1 MCVGPVSHT
10 STGPAH
16 ARFGAHSRADTSH
29 EPIIEFAVLVFC
41 PGSARS
47 VGSGSDENDS

>member
-29 EPIIEFAVLVFC
+29 EPMIKFAVLVLSRL
-41 PGSARS
+41 SAELGFRL
-47 VGSGSDENDS
+47 